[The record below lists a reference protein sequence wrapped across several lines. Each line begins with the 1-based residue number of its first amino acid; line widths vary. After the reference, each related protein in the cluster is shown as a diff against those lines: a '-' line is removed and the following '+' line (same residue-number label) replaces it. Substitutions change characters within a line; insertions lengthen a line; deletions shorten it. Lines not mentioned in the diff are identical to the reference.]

1 MAATNPKQELH
12 DFVDRLS
19 EQDARR
25 LASALIEA
33 GAGGARQPRPLTRD
47 DIILPEPIMP
57 DDETA
62 DDMIE
67 TIRRWRR
74 EGGYA

>member
-1 MAATNPKQELH
+1 MVANPKQELH
-12 DFVDRLS
+12 EFVDRLS
-19 EQDARR
+19 DEEARR
-25 LASALIEA
+25 LAAALLA
-33 GAGGARQPRPLTRD
+33 SGPGGVRRPRPLTRD
-47 DIILPEPIMP
+47 DIILSEPIMP

>member
-1 MAATNPKQELH
+1 MVANPKQELH
-12 DFVDRLS
+12 KFIDRLS

-25 LASALIEA
+25 LAATLIEA
-33 GAGGARQPRPLTRD
+33 GYVRQLRPLTRD

-62 DDMIE
+62 DEMIE

-74 EGGYA
+74 EGGYS